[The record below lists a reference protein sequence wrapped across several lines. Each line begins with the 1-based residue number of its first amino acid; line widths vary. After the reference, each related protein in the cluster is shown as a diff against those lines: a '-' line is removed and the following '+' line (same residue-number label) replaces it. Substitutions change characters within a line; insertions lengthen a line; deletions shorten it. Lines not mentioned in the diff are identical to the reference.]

1 MDDKDINDVRTIQDF
16 KNISFSNF
24 QKTQVKKELIKNLIN
39 NKLEP
44 SCFWSIELICAGHF
58 IDLWEV
64 IIIVFSKYIHIGN
77 PKLPIYIQLRYNNFK
92 EILLN
97 GYVDNELKLRNN
109 KKIRR
114 LFAELITILT
124 LSPKKHSVED
134 IKIDPEEFD
143 IALLSDKL
151 KADKITY
158 CENIFKQEDPKQ
170 LFIPLNELA
179 YNLKKNNNISATY
192 WVEWLLQFEQLCK
205 SKKINL
211 ICETRQ
217 NMPVKFEFQ
226 KDSIWLIWET
236 ILNEVENRKNKKI
249 LKRIINSLLELFS
262 IKFSLSSKKKRKSII
277 YFAVSLLTEY
287 VDFEIEIYT
296 ESKFIETIVNKIDS
310 IYKDI
315 KKNEKTPD
323 TDYLFTNVKKDNFD
337 KSISKIEMMNNLED
351 FDKE

>member
-1 MDDKDINDVRTIQDF
+1 M
-16 KNISFSNF
+16 
-24 QKTQVKKELIKNLIN
+24 
-39 NKLEP
+39 
-44 SCFWSIELICAGHF
+44 
-58 IDLWEV
+58 
-64 IIIVFSKYIHIGN
+64 
-77 PKLPIYIQLRYNNFK
+77 
-92 EILLN
+92 
-97 GYVDNELKLRNN
+97 
-109 KKIRR
+109 
-114 LFAELITILT
+114 
-124 LSPKKHSVED
+124 
-134 IKIDPEEFD
+134 
-143 IALLSDKL
+143 